1 MLRNNVSRF
10 STAIKYTAERKF
22 EGKNTETQYTFIL
35 VLLSHYYFLVLLCTF
50 KQFYWFIFLVIS
62 VWIPTKKVRRR
73 QIRSFGCFF
82 FQTISRL
89 DAFNRKK
96 SSKNIAFGCHVAILS
111 HTDAT
116 NEKKKLE
123 NYWKHYSFI

>member
-50 KQFYWFIFLVIS
+50 KQFYWFIFLVIY

-82 FQTISRL
+82 FFFKQSAVSMHSTGKSLAKILLSAAMWPFSLILMQQT
-89 DAFNRKK
+89 
-96 SSKNIAFGCHVAILS
+96 
-111 HTDAT
+111 
-116 NEKKKLE
+116 KKKIGKLLE
-123 NYWKHYSFI
+123 AL